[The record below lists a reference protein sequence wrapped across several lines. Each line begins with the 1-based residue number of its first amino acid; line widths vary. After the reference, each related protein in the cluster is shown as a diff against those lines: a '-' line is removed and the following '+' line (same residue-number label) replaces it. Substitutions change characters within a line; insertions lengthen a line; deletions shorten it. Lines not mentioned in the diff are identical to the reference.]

1 MARSLV
7 RVWPLLFVL
16 ALVATPATADL
27 FYVTLTNGNVVE
39 SAYEPQEA
47 SWDSSMVLL
56 MTEVG
61 NWIGIPKD
69 KIEKVESGTQKS
81 GFGVRINSTTVA
93 IGWAPNDAEDPNAV
107 PADGQP
113 NSALEQRVNDA
124 IQNLNQFV
132 DNSHERQNYSVD
144 QFVEPDQTQGIPG
157 DLINPYS
164 SVPPSQ

>member
-1 MARSLV
+1 
-7 RVWPLLFVL
+7 
-16 ALVATPATADL
+16 
-27 FYVTLTNGNVVE
+27 
-39 SAYEPQEA
+39 
-47 SWDSSMVLL
+47 

-69 KIEKVESGTQKS
+69 KIVKVESGTQKT
-81 GFGVRINSTTVA
+81 GFGVRINSNTVA

-132 DNSHERQNYSVD
+132 DSAHERQNYTLD

-157 DLINPYS
+157 NLINPYS